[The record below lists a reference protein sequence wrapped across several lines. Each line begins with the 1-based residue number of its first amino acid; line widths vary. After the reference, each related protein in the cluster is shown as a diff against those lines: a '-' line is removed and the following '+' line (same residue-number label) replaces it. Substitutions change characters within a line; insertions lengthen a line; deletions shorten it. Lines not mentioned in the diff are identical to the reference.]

1 MKKQRVVTAAVL
13 TPIAI
18 AIVLLLPTH
27 WLAGVVAVVMLLA
40 LWELSRMVGVEH
52 TIGRVAYLAGNA
64 AIMAWL
70 AWFGLPGLGLV
81 VVLLGVMFWLLACL
95 WLLRFEFASGRG
107 VGPRLVKL
115 LAGSLAVIPAWVA
128 LGILHAGNPGEPAL
142 VGPGWA
148 LLVLAMIW
156 AADTGAYFTGMRFG
170 RRKLAPRV
178 SPNKTWEGFWGGM
191 GLSVIVGLVVA
202 PFLGVGIAQLPAMAL
217 LAAAVCVAA
226 VIGDLFESLIKR
238 HSGCKD
244 SGTLIPGHGGVY
256 DRIDSLLAALP
267 VAVLAKAVLGL

>member
-27 WLAGVVAVVMLLA
+27 WLAAVVAVVMLLA

-81 VVLLGVMFWLLACL
+81 VVLLGVIFWLLVCL
-95 WLLRFEFASGRG
+95 WLMHFEFASGRG
-107 VGPRLVKL
+107 AGARLVKL
-115 LAGSLAVIPAWVA
+115 AAGSLAVIPAWVA
-128 LGILHAGNPGEPAL
+128 LGILHSGNPGEPAL

-178 SPNKTWEGFWGGM
+178 SPNKTWEGFWGGL
-191 GLSVIVGLVVA
+191 GLSVVVGLVVA
-202 PFLGVGIAQLPAMAL
+202 PFLGVGVAQLPAMAL

-226 VIGDLFESLIKR
+226 VIGDLFESLVKR
-238 HSGCKD
+238 HAGCKD

>member
-64 AIMAWL
+64 AVMAWL
-70 AWFGLPGLGLV
+70 AWFGLPGLGHV
-81 VVLLGVMFWLLACL
+81 VVLVGVLFWLLVCL
-95 WLLRFEFASGRG
+95 WLMHYGFASGPG
-107 VGPRLVKL
+107 AGARLAKL

-128 LGILHAGNPGEPAL
+128 LGILHMGNPGEPSL

-156 AADTGAYFTGMRFG
+156 ASDTGAYFTGMRFG
-170 RRKLAPRV
+170 RRKLSPRI

-191 GLSVIVGLVVA
+191 GLSVAVGLVVA
-202 PFLGVGIAQLPAMAL
+202 PFLGVGMAQLPAMAL

-226 VIGDLFESLIKR
+226 VIGDLFESLVKR
-238 HSGCKD
+238 HAGCKD

>member
-1 MKKQRVVTAAVL
+1 MKKQRVLAAAVM

-27 WLAGVVAVVMLLA
+27 WLAGVFAVTLLLA

-81 VVLLGVMFWLLACL
+81 IVLLGVMFWLLVCL
-95 WLLRFEFASGRG
+95 WLLRFDFASGAG
-107 VGPRLVKL
+107 PGPRLVKL

-156 AADTGAYFTGMRFG
+156 ASDTGAYFTGMRFG
-170 RRKLAPRV
+170 RRKLSPRI

-191 GLSVIVGLVVA
+191 ALSIAVGLAVA
-202 PFLGVGIAQLPAMAL
+202 PFLGVGLAQLPAMAL

-238 HSGCKD
+238 HAGCKD

-256 DRIDSLLAALP
+256 DRLDSVLAALP
-267 VAVLAKAVLGL
+267 VAVLVKAVLGL

>member
-1 MKKQRVVTAAVL
+1 MKKQRVLAAAVM
-13 TPIAI
+13 TPVAI

-27 WLAGVVAVVMLLA
+27 WLAGVFAVTLLLA

-81 VVLLGVMFWLLACL
+81 IVLLGVMFWLLVCL
-95 WLLRFEFASGRG
+95 WLLRFDFASGDG
-107 VGPRLVKL
+107 AGPRLLKL

-156 AADTGAYFTGMRFG
+156 ASDTGAYFTGMRFG
-170 RRKLAPRV
+170 RRKLSPRI

-191 GLSVIVGLVVA
+191 ALSVAVGLAVA
-202 PFLGVGIAQLPAMAL
+202 PFLGVGLAQLPAMAL

-238 HSGCKD
+238 HAGCKD

-256 DRIDSLLAALP
+256 DRLDSVLAALP
-267 VAVLAKAVLGL
+267 VAVLVKAVLGL

>member
-52 TIGRVAYLAGNA
+52 TIGRVAYLAVNA

-81 VVLLGVMFWLLACL
+81 VVLLGVMFWLLVCL
-95 WLLRFEFASGRG
+95 WLLHFEFASGRG
-107 VGPRLVKL
+107 AGPRLVKL
-115 LAGSLAVIPAWVA
+115 VAGSLAVVPAWVA

-142 VGPGWA
+142 FGPGWA

-156 AADTGAYFTGMRFG
+156 ASDTGAYFTGMRFG
-170 RRKLAPRV
+170 RRKLSPRV

-191 GLSVIVGLVVA
+191 GLTIVVALVVA
-202 PFLGVGIAQLPAMAL
+202 PFLGVGLGQLPAMAL

-226 VIGDLFESLIKR
+226 VIGDLFESLMKR
-238 HSGCKD
+238 HAGCKD